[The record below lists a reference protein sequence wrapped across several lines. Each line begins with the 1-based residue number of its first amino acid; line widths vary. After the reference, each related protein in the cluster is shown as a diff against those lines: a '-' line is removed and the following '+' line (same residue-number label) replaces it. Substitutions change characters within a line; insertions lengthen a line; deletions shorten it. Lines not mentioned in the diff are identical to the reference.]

1 MARAGWLCLWSF
13 GKRAWIPFRGAHL
26 AAWANL
32 RKHGKHS
39 KAMIDED
46 EVRKSLLAKREQLTQ
61 RIGGTQ
67 ASEREEVAERQDD
80 NAQLWE
86 VSDVR
91 DDLDT
96 QAATELDQVNEA
108 LARLDAGEYGLC
120 MDCGEPIAEA
130 RLKALPYAT
139 LCIQCAE
146 KAEQSP

>member
-1 MARAGWLCLWSF
+1 MSRTDVQAIAVMSPGDSSFAISHVSWLIATGS
-13 GKRAWIPFRGAHL
+13 ASVPAP
-26 AAWANL
+26 
-32 RKHGKHS
+32 
-39 KAMIDED
+39 MIDEN
-46 EVRKSLLAKREQLTQ
+46 ELRKSLLAKREQLVH

-67 ASEREEVAERQDD
+67 ATERREVAEGQND

-91 DDLDT
+91 DDLDS
-96 QAATELDQVNEA
+96 QAATELDQVSQA

-120 MDCGEPIAEA
+120 TDCEESIAEA

-146 KAEQSP
+146 EAEGSS